1 MGWRPKARSAVLKR
15 ARPQSPSPA
24 DRMPIQ
30 PGLGAI
36 DIFDPKN
43 IILPSKKRMEKLRGL
58 AIAKLWCSEGIELLW
73 DAVMRI
79 DAYKPT
85 AKRFATLEM
94 RKHMDVQMQ
103 SFRREQVRRFVE
115 EIKKALD
122 LRATLPDDFQAES
135 QYTSSYWNW
144 EFKNL
149 SFTILNTLQ
158 EVDWLSEDAKPK
170 FRSPAL
176 AMAEFRMFVNK
187 EVRKYYTKKDREVAS
202 SSFPK
207 PSPVT
212 QLLSPTLP
220 RNTKSIQHTKEEI
233 TSLEHLMKNVV
244 KLVPCT
250 KGKGSCFCCCC
261 CAPLFTRYLGF
272 VPSVGSFLSF

>member
-1 MGWRPKARSAVLKR
+1 
-15 ARPQSPSPA
+15 
-24 DRMPIQ
+24 
-30 PGLGAI
+30 
-36 DIFDPKN
+36 
-43 IILPSKKRMEKLRGL
+43 
-58 AIAKLWCSEGIELLW
+58 
-73 DAVMRI
+73 
-79 DAYKPT
+79 
-85 AKRFATLEM
+85 
-94 RKHMDVQMQ
+94 MQ

-233 TSLEHLMKNVV
+233 TSLENLMKSVV

-250 KGKGSCFCCCC
+250 KGKGS
-261 CAPLFTRYLGF
+261 
-272 VPSVGSFLSF
+272 SVGSFVFKTVILTQVCHSCL